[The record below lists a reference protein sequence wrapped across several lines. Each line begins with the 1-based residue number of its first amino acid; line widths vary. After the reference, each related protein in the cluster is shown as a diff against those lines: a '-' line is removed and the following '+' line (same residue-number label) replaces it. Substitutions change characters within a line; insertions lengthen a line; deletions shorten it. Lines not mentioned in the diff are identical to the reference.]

1 MKKMAL
7 MIALLLLSGLSQA
20 KPAFTGQDYSGT
32 YNCTGTNQQVGDY
45 KVTVTLKLNSANS
58 HDQFGAYHFTTE
70 TENSAMYTG
79 QAAAYKNQLAISF
92 TFTEG
97 QKVEHSA
104 GIAQM
109 KKDKRDRWSFRNQYF
124 EPDEN
129 GGNYGSE
136 YCVKNILTVN
146 KKSANN

>member
-1 MKKMAL
+1 MVL
-7 MIALLLLSGLSQA
+7 MTALLLLPALSQA

-32 YNCTGTNQQVGDY
+32 YSCTGTNQQVGDY
-45 KVTVTLKLNSANS
+45 KVTVVLKLNSANS
-58 HDQFGAYHFTTE
+58 HGKFGAYHFTTE
-70 TENSAMYTG
+70 TENAAIYIG

-104 GIAQM
+104 GIAQI
-109 KKDKRDRWSFRNQYF
+109 KKDKRGRWSFRNQYF
-124 EPDEN
+124 EPDDN

-136 YCVKNILTVN
+136 YCIKNILTV
-146 KKSANN
+146 KKNEPLN